1 MRFAFLAWLAVALP
15 AWGQAPIDLASQAGF
30 QRTCARY
37 VDAALAHTD
46 AERIAFAVCAGVE
59 LLRTGARAMQ
69 DERVARVEGQQAVER
84 IRALLE
90 DTLRRIRTARQALE
104 GVKGA
109 GPYLRIEPGTWAID
123 LDGDGAV
130 SPAERYF
137 FWVPRR
143 GTALIPPGPPTQAHY
158 QAHFTAPVIR
168 VDRSDVYWAI
178 AYCNFAEAALNLVLA
193 YDVRTPP
200 GEFRVQLRDA
210 ERVRG
215 VAYRNLQQ
223 GLQNS
228 RRLRESLVQETD
240 DDAEWIPSPK
250 QVNTSFPLVMDAGTF
265 ATWGELL
272 RHLDLLAA
280 GKTLLGGAVGDGRN
294 GRLVVRD
301 LSAGLCGPGEGLNLR
316 QLFLQPIR
324 EPLDLAQ
331 WRTRCVK
338 ASAEVPY
345 SGLARLVNDSLARNA
360 ARGPQDFSG
369 EWMLLRHL
377 YWVN

>member
-1 MRFAFLAWLAVALP
+1 
-15 AWGQAPIDLASQAGF
+15 
-30 QRTCARY
+30 
-37 VDAALAHTD
+37 
-46 AERIAFAVCAGVE
+46 
-59 LLRTGARAMQ
+59 
-69 DERVARVEGQQAVER
+69 
-84 IRALLE
+84 
-90 DTLRRIRTARQALE
+90 
-104 GVKGA
+104 
-109 GPYLRIEPGTWAID
+109 
-123 LDGDGAV
+123 
-130 SPAERYF
+130 
-137 FWVPRR
+137 
-143 GTALIPPGPPTQAHY
+143 
-158 QAHFTAPVIR
+158 VIR

-193 YDVRTPP
+193 YDVRNPP

-215 VAYRNLQQ
+215 AAYRNLQQ
-223 GLQNS
+223 GLQYS

-272 RHLDLLAA
+272 RHLDLIAA

-294 GRLVVRD
+294 GRLIVRD

-324 EPLDLAQ
+324 EPLELAQ

>member
-1 MRFAFLAWLAVALP
+1 MRLAAFLLCIAP
-15 AWGQAPIDLASQAGF
+15 ATAAGQVDLTTHAGF
-30 QRTCARY
+30 ERTCARS
-37 VDAALAHTD
+37 AGAKAFTSD
-46 AERIAFAVCAGVE
+46 AERIAFAVCSGVE
-59 LLRTGARAMQ
+59 LVRAGARAMQ
-69 DERVARVEGQQAVER
+69 DQAVARVEGPEAVAR
-84 IRALLE
+84 IRAILE
-90 DTLRRIRTARQALE
+90 DALARIRSARLALE

-109 GPYLRIEPGTWAID
+109 GPYLRMEPGTWALD
-123 LDGDGAV
+123 LDGDGVV
-130 SPAERYF
+130 SPPERYF

-143 GTALIPPGPPTQAHY
+143 GGPLAPPGPPTEAYY

-178 AYCNFAEAALNLVLA
+178 AYCHFAEAALNLVLA
-193 YDVRTPP
+193 YDAQTAP
-200 GEFRVQLRDA
+200 GRLRLELRDA

-223 GLQNS
+223 GLQYS
-228 RRLRESLVQETD
+228 RRLRESLMQETD

-280 GKTLLGGAVGDGRN
+280 GKTLLGGTLGNRTDQ
-294 GRLVVRD
+294 RLMVRD
-301 LSAGLCGPGEGLNLR
+301 LSAGLCGPGEGVNLR
-316 QLFLQPIR
+316 SLFLQPIR

-360 ARGPQDFSG
+360 GRGAQDMTG
-369 EWMLLRHL
+369 EWVILRHL